1 MKERSERAREPATR
15 KSGEHGFALLTVLLI
30 IALVAA
36 TASLALREA
45 TTGLAEAGTS
55 KSAEIVYAD
64 LNRGM
69 SYVMQ
74 QFGQIDPFTLVDPT
88 NRFDIFKSPPDGP
101 FISPNSCAAPCTQV
115 TALNPAVS
123 AASPYAVPITVGLR
137 PGQKTEPPPGE
148 DVRTAYGYIL
158 EVQLQA
164 DIDTAQSSG
173 TAPAQERVTV
183 GVRIPKV
190 LAHSNN

>member
-1 MKERSERAREPATR
+1 MMKRSKTAPAHPPHAER
-15 KSGEHGFALLTVLLI
+15 GFALVTVLLI

-36 TASLALREA
+36 TVGLALREA

-74 QFGQIDPFTLVDPT
+74 QFAQVDPFTLVDPT
-88 NRFDIFKSPPDGP
+88 NRFDIFKSPPDVP
-101 FISPNSCAAPCTQV
+101 FISPNACLPPCTQV
-115 TALNPAVS
+115 TALGGVVS
-123 AASPYAVPITVGLR
+123 AASPYAIPITVGLR

-164 DIDTAQSSG
+164 DIDTAQSAG

-190 LAHSNN
+190 LSHSNN